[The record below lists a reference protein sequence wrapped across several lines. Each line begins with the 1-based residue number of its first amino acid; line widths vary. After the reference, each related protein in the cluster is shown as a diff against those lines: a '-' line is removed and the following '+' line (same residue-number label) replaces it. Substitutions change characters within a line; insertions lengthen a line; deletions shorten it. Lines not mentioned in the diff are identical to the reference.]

1 MDVLFNEVGIILEAV
16 AYKVEEGCLQPAE
29 TVVEAGH
36 VRDGELEALG
46 VSLLRIFVDDGA
58 AGVGEPQDLG
68 SLVEGLAR
76 RIVDGAPQTLHV
88 EIVVD
93 LQQERV
99 AARYGEAEER
109 ERRMR
114 ALLAGL
120 VQKIGQNMRLQ
131 VVHFDERYI
140 QRVGHRLGKGTPDQ
154 Q

>member
-1 MDVLFNEVGIILEAV
+1 MDVLFNEVGIFLEVV
-16 AYKVEEGCLQPAE
+16 AYKIEEGGLQSAE

-36 VRDGELEALG
+36 MRDGELEAGG

-68 SLVEGLAR
+68 RLVEGFAC
-76 RIVDGAPQTLHV
+76 RIVDGASQSLHV

-99 AARYGEAEER
+99 ATRHGEAEER
-109 ERRMR
+109 ERRVR
-114 ALLAGL
+114 AILAGL
-120 VQKIGQNMRLQ
+120 VQEIGQYMRLQ

-140 QRVGHRLGKGTPDQ
+140 QGVGHRFGK
-154 Q
+154 